1 MSQSAKCWGTTMI
14 DEFLAM
20 LPDDKFIET
29 CREMI
34 DEMEIRLM
42 MNEKGELSSEE
53 LDNDN

>member
-1 MSQSAKCWGTTMI
+1 MI

-20 LPDDKFIET
+20 PPDDDFIEA
-29 CREMI
+29 CREMV

-42 MNEKGELSSEE
+42 MNKKSELNSEE